1 MQRQAL
7 FDIWAPPGA
16 AWSLWAKPVLFVQ
29 MPEPGA
35 DAPPP
40 AETAPWQDRDTSW
53 VPAHDGHTFLVI
65 DLPGEESVYVALT
78 LARRGYRPVPLFNAC
93 TADRELVDQK
103 RIQCALQRGAADLQA
118 QHLAADAPPAF
129 LLDSLRS
136 YYRGGLPGDF
146 DNHWRAYPEDFP
158 SVELLRGRGL
168 TRMLLVQ
175 SGRPGV
181 PDDLQMTLW
190 DWQQAGIA
198 VQCKDVTNA
207 VPPQLLRLAAPSWL
221 RRLWERV
228 LRGLGLR
235 RGPATGFGHRIAEP
249 SHG

>member
-1 MQRQAL
+1 MERQAL

-16 AWSLWAKPVLFVQ
+16 PWSLWAKSVLFVQ

-35 DAPPP
+35 AAPPM
-40 AETAPWQDRDTSW
+40 ADTAPWQDCETAW
-53 VPAHDGHTFLVI
+53 VPAGDGHTFLVI
-65 DLPGEESVYVALT
+65 DLPAEESVYTALAV
-78 LARRGYRPVPLFNAC
+78 ARRGYRPVPLYNAC

-103 RIQCALQRGAADLQA
+103 RIQRALRHGAADLQA
-118 QHLAADAPPAF
+118 QRLAADAPPAF

-146 DNHWRAYPEDFP
+146 DNHWRVYPEDFP
-158 SVELLRGRGL
+158 SVELLRSRGL
-168 TRMLLVQ
+168 TRMVLVQ

-181 PDDLQMTLW
+181 PDDLQMALW
-190 DWQQAGIA
+190 DLQQAGIELL
-198 VQCKDVTNA
+198 CKDVTS
-207 VPPQLLRLAAPSWL
+207 PPAPQPLRLAAPSWL
-221 RRLWERV
+221 RRLWEWV
-228 LRGLGLR
+228 LGGLGLR